1 MKMEKKNPFSEAS
14 KERRRLLNKRNS
26 NATKN
31 KTLSKAEKRNLSK
44 EQLID
49 LSTKDAHSPKGLY
62 Q

>member
-1 MKMEKKNPFSEAS
+1 MEKKNPFSEAS
-14 KERRRLLNKRNS
+14 KERRRLLNERNS
-26 NATKN
+26 NDTKN
-31 KTLSKAEKRNLSK
+31 KTLTKAQKRNLSK